1 MSFFIYCFQFVKFT
15 TDNPKTVHGGYD
27 NKAMEMHE
35 DDIKKEKPVASVYNG
50 SPNYVMG
57 VDYEKDFD
65 TRL

>member
-1 MSFFIYCFQFVKFT
+1 MSLFIYCFQFVKFT

-35 DDIKKEKPVASVYNG
+35 DDIKKEKPVASVHNG
-50 SPNYVMG
+50 SPNYETG
-57 VDYEKDFD
+57 VIYQKDCV